1 MKNADEGSE
10 TIEGTANRSIAG
22 LDKVLRV
29 LSQAARLIRDK
40 GEAVYDPKTGQRV
53 VPPCEQTYNKE
64 TWPLQQLVNYR
75 SFSLILCCERIKGT
89 ACTSMSMQQPVLLQ
103 GVPRNRRPRS
113 G

>member
-40 GEAVYDPKTGQRV
+40 GEAVYDPKTGQTSGASMRADV
-53 VPPCEQTYNKE
+53 
-64 TWPLQQLVNYR
+64 QQRDL
-75 SFSLILCCERIKGT
+75 
-89 ACTSMSMQQPVLLQ
+89 ATSTV
-103 GVPRNRRPRS
+103 G
-113 G
+113 

>member
-40 GEAVYDPKTGQRV
+40 GEAVYAQR
-53 VPPCEQTYNKE
+53 PGNEWC
-64 TWPLQQLVNYR
+64 LH
-75 SFSLILCCERIKGT
+75 
-89 ACTSMSMQQPVLLQ
+89 A
-103 GVPRNRRPRS
+103 NRRATKRLGHFNS
-113 G
+113 WLIIVHSR